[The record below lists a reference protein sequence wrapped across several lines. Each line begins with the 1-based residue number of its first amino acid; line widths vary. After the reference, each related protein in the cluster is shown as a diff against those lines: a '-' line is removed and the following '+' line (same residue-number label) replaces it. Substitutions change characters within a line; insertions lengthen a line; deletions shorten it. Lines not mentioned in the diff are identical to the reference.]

1 MGVLNFNDYINESS
15 KEIKQSAGV
24 AIVYDGKVLLVH
36 PTNASWKKSALG
48 IPKGGID
55 NGEDSLEAALR
66 ELREETGL
74 IIDPSKLDLDYGTAN
89 KYNSSKNVDYQLFYY
104 VAHIDNLSDIGM
116 TSLKVDKS
124 KLQINEIDWAGFVDI
139 NKAYELIHGYQMII
153 LDRLR

>member
-66 ELREETGL
+66 ELREETG
-74 IIDPSKLDLDYGTAN
+74 
-89 KYNSSKNVDYQLFYY
+89 
-104 VAHIDNLSDIGM
+104 
-116 TSLKVDKS
+116 
-124 KLQINEIDWAGFVDI
+124 
-139 NKAYELIHGYQMII
+139 
-153 LDRLR
+153 

>member
-1 MGVLNFNDYINESS
+1 MNESNN
-15 KEIKQSAGV
+15 KKVKQSAGV

-36 PTNASWKKSALG
+36 PTNASWRKSALG

-55 NGEDSLEAALR
+55 DGEDTLKAALR

-89 KYNSSKNVDYQLFYY
+89 KYTSNKKVDYQLFYY
-104 VAHIDNLSDIGM
+104 IAHISDLSEIGM

-124 KLQINEIDWAGFVDI
+124 QLQTEEIDWAGFVDI
-139 NKAYELIHGYQMII
+139 DEAYKLIHQYQMIM